1 MFGDLLEPVAL
12 RPWVLYTYG
21 IHRNPGAEHER
32 QGRISRESGSLLQPC
47 RVTMQYDEVRSP
59 GMVNIVR
66 AYMLT
71 KRTLRE

>member
-32 QGRISRESGSLLQPC
+32 QGRISRESRSLLQPC
-47 RVTMQYDEVRSP
+47 RVTMQYHTLY
-59 GMVNIVR
+59 N
-66 AYMLT
+66 LT
-71 KRTLRE
+71 MRFALQGW